1 MSIVWGEKDFL
12 KFFVRLKVS
21 PPIRRGDR
29 LSFVSKWCAYRARH
43 HRVPRSVMAL
53 ACQNPCSRRGL
64 VAVAILPVNGLS
76 GDTGGKNAGKS
87 DASDL
92 TVPLLKSI
100 AALKSAK
107 KSAAWVDEM
116 MALREDVEE
125 AGSIGFCSRI
135 FTQLSLPYRDPGASG
150 ALTWVRQ
157 NGPMR
162 LQLNPLL
169 DIEADGQAVPAFPY
183 GKYPRLILPWLST
196 QVVLHEADLESD
208 GSLSIELGDSM
219 RDFLRLLDLPYGG
232 KQGRLMREQA
242 RRLFGADILFSED
255 RGQSLLGDRRQRM
268 YRMPVSQAYELWWD
282 YDETGEQQALW
293 GNRVCLS
300 NAFVQSVLTAKIPT
314 DMRALKL
321 LSEKGGPL
329 AMDIYLWLSY
339 RLFVARRPTLV
350 PWEALQAQFGSQTER
365 PRRFKQSFVS
375 KLILISLVYPEASF
389 KEVDKGL
396 MLYPSPSPLGRK
408 RLPRPERAA
417 AKWMGKS

>member
-1 MSIVWGEKDFL
+1 M
-12 KFFVRLKVS
+12 
-21 PPIRRGDR
+21 
-29 LSFVSKWCAYRARH
+29 
-43 HRVPRSVMAL
+43 
-53 ACQNPCSRRGL
+53 
-64 VAVAILPVNGLS
+64 AILPVNDS
-76 GDTGGKNAGKS
+76 TS
-87 DASDL
+87 DDADKDL
-92 TVPLLKSI
+92 VKPLLASI

-116 MALREDVEE
+116 MALREDAEE

-135 FTQLSLPYRDPGASG
+135 FTQLSLPYRDPGTSG
-150 ALTWVRQ
+150 AITWVRQ

-169 DIEADGQAVPAFPY
+169 DIDDSGQPVPAFPY

-196 QVVLHEADLESD
+196 QVVLREADLESD
-208 GSLSIELGDSM
+208 GSLTIELGDSM
-219 RDFLRLLDLPYGG
+219 RDFLKLLDLPYGG
-232 KQGRLMREQA
+232 KSGRLMREQA

-255 RGQSLLGDRRQRM
+255 RGRSLLGDRRQRV
-268 YRMPVSQAYELWWD
+268 YKMPVSQAYELWWD
-282 YDETGEQQALW
+282 YDVPDQQALW
-293 GNRVCLS
+293 GNNVRLS
-300 NAFVQSVLTAKIPT
+300 SAFVQSVLTAKIPT

-396 MLYPSPSPLGRK
+396 MIYPSPSPLGHK

>member
-1 MSIVWGEKDFL
+1 M
-12 KFFVRLKVS
+12 
-21 PPIRRGDR
+21 
-29 LSFVSKWCAYRARH
+29 
-43 HRVPRSVMAL
+43 
-53 ACQNPCSRRGL
+53 
-64 VAVAILPVNGLS
+64 AILPVNDS
-76 GDTGGKNAGKS
+76 TS
-87 DASDL
+87 DDADKDL
-92 TVPLLKSI
+92 VKPLLASI

-116 MALREDVEE
+116 MALREDAEE

-135 FTQLSLPYRDPGASG
+135 FTQLSLPYRDPGTSG
-150 ALTWVRQ
+150 AITWVRQ

-169 DIEADGQAVPAFPY
+169 DIDDSGQPVPAFPY

-196 QVVLHEADLESD
+196 QVVLREADLESD
-208 GSLSIELGDSM
+208 GSLTIELGDSM
-219 RDFLRLLDLPYGG
+219 RDFLKLLDLPYGG
-232 KQGRLMREQA
+232 KSGRLMREQA

-255 RGQSLLGDRRQRM
+255 RGRSLLGDRRQRV
-268 YRMPVSQAYELWWD
+268 YKIPVSQAYELWWD
-282 YDETGEQQALW
+282 YDVPDQQALW
-293 GNRVCLS
+293 GNNVRLS
-300 NAFVQSVLTAKIPT
+300 SAFVQSVLTAKIPT

-365 PRRFKQSFVS
+365 PRRFKQSFTS
-375 KLILISLVYPEASF
+375 KLILISLVYPEAVF

-396 MLYPSPSPLGRK
+396 MIYPSPSPLGRK

>member
-1 MSIVWGEKDFL
+1 
-12 KFFVRLKVS
+12 
-21 PPIRRGDR
+21 
-29 LSFVSKWCAYRARH
+29 
-43 HRVPRSVMAL
+43 MA
-53 ACQNPCSRRGL
+53 
-64 VAVAILPVNGLS
+64 IIPVNDPTS
-76 GDTGGKNAGKS
+76 DDAGK
-87 DASDL
+87 DL
-92 TVPLLKSI
+92 VKPLLASI

-116 MALREDVEE
+116 MALREDAEE
-125 AGSIGFCSRI
+125 ADSIGFCSRI
-135 FTQLSLPYRDPGASG
+135 FTQLSLPYRDPGANG
-150 ALTWVRQ
+150 AITWVRH

-169 DIEADGQAVPAFPY
+169 DIDDSGQAVPVFPY

-196 QVVLHEADLESD
+196 QVVLREADLESD
-208 GSLSIELGDSM
+208 GSLAIELGDSM
-219 RDFLRLLDLPYGG
+219 RDFLKLLDLPYGG

-255 RGQSLLGDRRQRM
+255 RGKSLLGDRRQRM

-282 YDETGEQQALW
+282 YDVPDQQALW

-300 NAFVQSVLTAKIPT
+300 SAFVQSVLTAKIPT
-314 DMRALKL
+314 DMRTLKL

-350 PWEALQAQFGSQTER
+350 PWEALQAQFGSQTGR
-365 PRRFKQSFVS
+365 LRKFKELFNS
-375 KLILISLVYPEASF
+375 KLILISLVYPEAVF

>member
-1 MSIVWGEKDFL
+1 M
-12 KFFVRLKVS
+12 
-21 PPIRRGDR
+21 
-29 LSFVSKWCAYRARH
+29 
-43 HRVPRSVMAL
+43 
-53 ACQNPCSRRGL
+53 
-64 VAVAILPVNGLS
+64 AILPVNDS
-76 GDTGGKNAGKS
+76 TS
-87 DASDL
+87 DDADKDL
-92 TVPLLKSI
+92 VKPLLASI

-116 MALREDVEE
+116 MALREDAEE

-135 FTQLSLPYRDPGASG
+135 FTQLSLPYRDPGTSG
-150 ALTWVRQ
+150 AITWVRQ

-169 DIEADGQAVPAFPY
+169 DIDDSGQPVPAFPY

-196 QVVLHEADLESD
+196 QVVLREADLESD
-208 GSLSIELGDSM
+208 GSLTIELGDSM
-219 RDFLRLLDLPYGG
+219 RDFLKLLDLPYGG
-232 KQGRLMREQA
+232 KSGRLMREQA

-255 RGQSLLGDRRQRM
+255 RGRSLLGDRRQRV
-268 YRMPVSQAYELWWD
+268 YKMPVSQAYELWWD
-282 YDETGEQQALW
+282 YDVPDQQALW
-293 GNRVCLS
+293 GNNVRLS
-300 NAFVQSVLTAKIPT
+300 SAFVQSVLTAKIPT
-314 DMRALKL
+314 DMCALKL

-365 PRRFKQSFVS
+365 PRRFKQSFTS
-375 KLILISLVYPEASF
+375 KLILISLVYPEAVF

-396 MLYPSPSPLGRK
+396 MLYPSPSPLGHK
-408 RLPRPERAA
+408 RLPRPERVA

>member
-1 MSIVWGEKDFL
+1 MYGARVG
-12 KFFVRLKVS
+12 RVS
-21 PPIRRGDR
+21 GTH
-29 LSFVSKWCAYRARH
+29 KKRAALDLAT
-43 HRVPRSVMAL
+43 PKTAL
-53 ACQNPCSRRGL
+53 AYQNPCTGRGS
-64 VAVAILPVNGLS
+64 VAVAILPVNGSS
-76 GDTGGKNAGKS
+76 GDTSGKNAGKS

-116 MALREDVEE
+116 MALREDAEE

-135 FTQLSLPYRDPGASG
+135 FTQLSLPYRDPGTSG
-150 ALTWVRQ
+150 TLTWVRQ

-169 DIEADGQAVPAFPY
+169 DIDADGQAVPAFPY

-196 QVVLHEADLESD
+196 QVVLREADLESD
-208 GSLSIELGDSM
+208 GSLTIELGDSM
-219 RDFLRLLDLPYGG
+219 SDFFKFLDISYGG
-232 KQGRLMREQA
+232 RQAKLMREQT

-255 RGQSLLGDRRQRM
+255 RGRSLLGDRRQRM

-282 YDETGEQQALW
+282 YDVPDQQALW
-293 GNRVCLS
+293 GSSVRLS
-300 NAFVQSVLTAKIPT
+300 SAFVQSVLTAKIPT

-339 RLFVARRPTLV
+339 RLFVARRATLV

-365 PRRFKQSFVS
+365 PRRFKQSFTS
-375 KLILISLVYPEASF
+375 KLILISLVYPEAAF

-396 MLYPSPSPLGRK
+396 MLYPSPSPLGHK
-408 RLPRPERAA
+408 RLPRPEKAA

>member
-1 MSIVWGEKDFL
+1 
-12 KFFVRLKVS
+12 
-21 PPIRRGDR
+21 
-29 LSFVSKWCAYRARH
+29 
-43 HRVPRSVMAL
+43 MA
-53 ACQNPCSRRGL
+53 
-64 VAVAILPVNGLS
+64 IIPVNDPTS
-76 GDTGGKNAGKS
+76 DDAGK
-87 DASDL
+87 DL
-92 TVPLLKSI
+92 VKPLLASI

-116 MALREDVEE
+116 MALREDAEE
-125 AGSIGFCSRI
+125 TDSIGFCSRI

-150 ALTWVRQ
+150 AITWVRQ

-169 DIEADGQAVPAFPY
+169 EVNGDGQPVPAFPY

-196 QVVLHEADLESD
+196 QVVLREADLESD
-208 GSLSIELGDSM
+208 GSLTVELGESM

-255 RGQSLLGDRRQRM
+255 RGKSLLGDRRQRM

-282 YDETGEQQALW
+282 YDETDGQQALW

-300 NAFVQSVLTAKIPT
+300 SAFVQSVLTAKIPT

-350 PWEALQAQFGSQTER
+350 PWEALQAQFGSQTGR
-365 PRRFKQSFVS
+365 LRKFKELFNS
-375 KLILISLVYPEASF
+375 KLILISLVYPEAVF

-396 MLYPSPSPLGRK
+396 MLYPSPSPLGHK
-408 RLPRPERAA
+408 RLPRPERAP

>member
-1 MSIVWGEKDFL
+1 M
-12 KFFVRLKVS
+12 
-21 PPIRRGDR
+21 
-29 LSFVSKWCAYRARH
+29 
-43 HRVPRSVMAL
+43 
-53 ACQNPCSRRGL
+53 
-64 VAVAILPVNGLS
+64 AILPVNDS
-76 GDTGGKNAGKS
+76 TS
-87 DASDL
+87 DDADKDL
-92 TVPLLKSI
+92 VKPLLASI

-116 MALREDVEE
+116 MALREDAEE

-135 FTQLSLPYRDPGASG
+135 FTQLSLPYRDPGTSG
-150 ALTWVRQ
+150 AITWVRQ

-169 DIEADGQAVPAFPY
+169 DIDDSGQPVPAFPY

-196 QVVLHEADLESD
+196 QVVLREADLESD
-208 GSLSIELGDSM
+208 GSLTIELGDSM
-219 RDFLRLLDLPYGG
+219 RDFLKLLDLPYGG
-232 KQGRLMREQA
+232 KSGRLMREQA

-255 RGQSLLGDRRQRM
+255 RGRSLLGDRRQRV
-268 YRMPVSQAYELWWD
+268 YKMPVSQAYELWWD
-282 YDETGEQQALW
+282 YDVPDQQALW
-293 GNRVCLS
+293 GNNVRLS
-300 NAFVQSVLTAKIPT
+300 SAFVQSVLTAKIPT

-365 PRRFKQSFVS
+365 PRRFKQSFTS
-375 KLILISLVYPEASF
+375 KLILISLVYPEAVF

-396 MLYPSPSPLGRK
+396 MIYPSPSPLGRK
-408 RLPRPERAA
+408 RLPLPERAA

>member
-1 MSIVWGEKDFL
+1 VAIIPTNDPTSDDAGKDFTKSL
-12 KFFVRLKVS
+12 LVS
-21 PPIRRGDR
+21 
-29 LSFVSKWCAYRARH
+29 VS
-43 HRVPRSVMAL
+43 
-53 ACQNPCSRRGL
+53 
-64 VAVAILPVNGLS
+64 
-76 GDTGGKNAGKS
+76 
-87 DASDL
+87 
-92 TVPLLKSI
+92 
-100 AALKSAK
+100 ALKSAK

-116 MALREDVEE
+116 MALREDAEE
-125 AGSIGFCSRI
+125 ADAIGFCSRI
-135 FTQLSLPYRDPGASG
+135 FTQLSLPYRDPGANG
-150 ALTWVRQ
+150 AITWVRQ
-157 NGPMR
+157 NGPMC

-169 DIEADGQAVPAFPY
+169 DIGDDGQPIPAFPY

-255 RGQSLLGDRRQRM
+255 RGRSLLGDRRQRM
-268 YRMPVSQAYELWWD
+268 YRMPVTQSYELWWD
-282 YDETGEQQALW
+282 YDETEGQQALW

-350 PWEALQAQFGSQTER
+350 PWEALQSQFGSQTER
-365 PRRFKQSFVS
+365 PRRFKQSFTS
-375 KLILISLVYPEASF
+375 KLILISLVYPEAVF
-389 KEVDKGL
+389 RETDKGL
-396 MLYPSPSPLGRK
+396 MIYPSPSPLGRK
-408 RLPRPERAA
+408 RLPRPEKAA
-417 AKWMGKS
+417 AKWMGKK

>member
-1 MSIVWGEKDFL
+1 M
-12 KFFVRLKVS
+12 
-21 PPIRRGDR
+21 
-29 LSFVSKWCAYRARH
+29 
-43 HRVPRSVMAL
+43 
-53 ACQNPCSRRGL
+53 
-64 VAVAILPVNGLS
+64 AILPVNDS
-76 GDTGGKNAGKS
+76 TS
-87 DASDL
+87 DDADKDL
-92 TVPLLKSI
+92 VKPLLASI

-116 MALREDVEE
+116 MALREDAEE

-135 FTQLSLPYRDPGASG
+135 FTQLSLPYRDPGTSG
-150 ALTWVRQ
+150 AITWVRQ

-169 DIEADGQAVPAFPY
+169 DIDDSGQPVPAFPY

-196 QVVLHEADLESD
+196 QVVLREADLESD
-208 GSLSIELGDSM
+208 GSLTIELGDSM
-219 RDFLRLLDLPYGG
+219 RDFLKLLDLPYGG
-232 KQGRLMREQA
+232 KSGRLMREQA

-255 RGQSLLGDRRQRM
+255 RGRSMLGDRRQRV
-268 YRMPVSQAYELWWD
+268 YKIPVSQAYELWWD
-282 YDETGEQQALW
+282 YDVPDQQALW
-293 GNRVCLS
+293 GNNVRLS
-300 NAFVQSVLTAKIPT
+300 SAFVQSVLTAKIPT

-365 PRRFKQSFVS
+365 PRRFKQSFTS
-375 KLILISLVYPEASF
+375 KLILISLVYPEAVF

-396 MLYPSPSPLGRK
+396 MIYPSPSPLGRK
-408 RLPRPERAA
+408 LRPRPERAA
-417 AKWMGKS
+417 AKWMCKS

>member
-1 MSIVWGEKDFL
+1 
-12 KFFVRLKVS
+12 
-21 PPIRRGDR
+21 
-29 LSFVSKWCAYRARH
+29 
-43 HRVPRSVMAL
+43 MA
-53 ACQNPCSRRGL
+53 
-64 VAVAILPVNGLS
+64 IIPVNDPTS
-76 GDTGGKNAGKS
+76 DDAGK
-87 DASDL
+87 DL
-92 TVPLLKSI
+92 VKPLLASI

-116 MALREDVEE
+116 MALREDAEE
-125 AGSIGFCSRI
+125 ADSIGFCSRI
-135 FTQLSLPYRDPGASG
+135 FTQLSLPYRDPGANG
-150 ALTWVRQ
+150 AITWVRQ

-169 DIEADGQAVPAFPY
+169 DIDDNSGQPVPAFPY

-196 QVVLHEADLESD
+196 QVVLREADLESD
-208 GSLSIELGDSM
+208 GSLAIELGDSM
-219 RDFLRLLDLPYGG
+219 RDFLKLLDLSYGG

-255 RGQSLLGDRRQRM
+255 RGKSLLGDRRQRM

-282 YDETGEQQALW
+282 YDVPDQQALW

-300 NAFVQSVLTAKIPT
+300 SAFVQSVLTAKIPT

-350 PWEALQAQFGSQTER
+350 PWEALQAQFGSQTGR
-365 PRRFKQSFVS
+365 LRKFKELFNS
-375 KLILISLVYPEASF
+375 KLILISLVYPEAVF

>member
-1 MSIVWGEKDFL
+1 
-12 KFFVRLKVS
+12 
-21 PPIRRGDR
+21 
-29 LSFVSKWCAYRARH
+29 
-43 HRVPRSVMAL
+43 
-53 ACQNPCSRRGL
+53 
-64 VAVAILPVNGLS
+64 VAILPVNDS
-76 GDTGGKNAGKS
+76 TS
-87 DASDL
+87 DDADKDL
-92 TVPLLKSI
+92 VKPLLASI

-116 MALREDVEE
+116 MALREDAEE

-135 FTQLSLPYRDPGASG
+135 FTQLSLPYRDPGTSG
-150 ALTWVRQ
+150 AITWVRQ

-169 DIEADGQAVPAFPY
+169 DIDDSGQPVPAFPY

-196 QVVLHEADLESD
+196 QVVLREADLESD
-208 GSLSIELGDSM
+208 GSLTIELGDSM
-219 RDFLRLLDLPYGG
+219 RDFLKLLDLPYGG
-232 KQGRLMREQA
+232 KSGRLMREQA

-255 RGQSLLGDRRQRM
+255 RGRSLLGDRRQRV
-268 YRMPVSQAYELWWD
+268 YKIPVSQAYELWWD
-282 YDETGEQQALW
+282 YDVPDQQALW
-293 GNRVCLS
+293 GNNVRLS
-300 NAFVQSVLTAKIPT
+300 SAFVQSVLTAKIPT

-365 PRRFKQSFVS
+365 PRRFKQSFTS
-375 KLILISLVYPEASF
+375 KLILISLVYPEAVF

-396 MLYPSPSPLGRK
+396 MIYPSPSPLGRK

>member
-1 MSIVWGEKDFL
+1 M
-12 KFFVRLKVS
+12 
-21 PPIRRGDR
+21 
-29 LSFVSKWCAYRARH
+29 
-43 HRVPRSVMAL
+43 
-53 ACQNPCSRRGL
+53 
-64 VAVAILPVNGLS
+64 AILPHNEP
-76 GDTGGKNAGKS
+76 NAGS
-87 DASDL
+87 DSPAVDL
-92 TVPLLKSI
+92 KRAI
-100 AALKSAK
+100 ATNAGNFKSAS

-116 MALREDVEE
+116 MALREDAEE

-169 DIEADGQAVPAFPY
+169 DIDADGQAVPAFPY

-232 KQGRLMREQA
+232 KSGRLMREQA

-255 RGQSLLGDRRQRM
+255 RGKSLLGDKRQRL
-268 YRMPVSQAYELWWD
+268 YRMPVSQSHELWWD
-282 YDETGEQQALW
+282 YDETEGQQALW
-293 GNRVCLS
+293 GNNVRLS
-300 NAFVQSVLTAKIPT
+300 SAFVQSVLTAKIPT
-314 DMRALKL
+314 DIRALKL

-350 PWEALQAQFGSQTER
+350 PWEALQSQFGSQTVSKR
-365 PRRFKQSFVS
+365 KFKQSFNS
-375 KLILISLVYPEASF
+375 KLVLILLVYPEAVLN
-389 KEVDKGL
+389 ETDKGL

-408 RLPRPERAA
+408 RLPRPEKAA
-417 AKWMGKS
+417 AKWMGKK

>member
-1 MSIVWGEKDFL
+1 
-12 KFFVRLKVS
+12 
-21 PPIRRGDR
+21 
-29 LSFVSKWCAYRARH
+29 
-43 HRVPRSVMAL
+43 MAII
-53 ACQNPCSRRGL
+53 L
-64 VAVAILPVNGLS
+64 VNDPTS
-76 GDTGGKNAGKS
+76 DDAGK
-87 DASDL
+87 DL
-92 TVPLLKSI
+92 VKPLLASI

-116 MALREDVEE
+116 MALREDAEE
-125 AGSIGFCSRI
+125 ADSIGFCSRI
-135 FTQLSLPYRDPGASG
+135 FTQLSLPYRDPGANG
-150 ALTWVRQ
+150 AITWVRQ

-169 DIEADGQAVPAFPY
+169 DIDDNSGQPVPAFPY

-196 QVVLHEADLESD
+196 QVVLREADLESD
-208 GSLSIELGDSM
+208 GSLAIELGDSM
-219 RDFLRLLDLPYGG
+219 RDFLKLLDLPYGG

-255 RGQSLLGDRRQRM
+255 RGKSLLGDRRQRM

-282 YDETGEQQALW
+282 YDVPDQQALW

-300 NAFVQSVLTAKIPT
+300 SAFVQSVLTAKIPT

-350 PWEALQAQFGSQTER
+350 PWEALQAQFGSQTGR
-365 PRRFKQSFVS
+365 LRKFKELFNS
-375 KLILISLVYPEASF
+375 KLILISLVYPEAVF

>member
-1 MSIVWGEKDFL
+1 M
-12 KFFVRLKVS
+12 VRTQKT
-21 PPIRRGDR
+21 RRPG
-29 LSFVSKWCAYRARH
+29 ARN
-43 HRVPRSVMAL
+43 SGTAL
-53 ACQNPCSRRGL
+53 AYQNPCSGRGP
-64 VAVAILPVNGLS
+64 VAVAILPHNEP
-76 GDTGGKNAGKS
+76 NAGSDDPAVDLKRTLLTNVSNFKS
-87 DASDL
+87 VSK
-92 TVPLLKSI
+92 TN
-100 AALKSAK
+100 
-107 KSAAWVDEM
+107 AWIDEM
-116 MALREDVEE
+116 FALREDAKE

-135 FTQLSLPYRDPGASG
+135 FTQLSLPYRDPGTNG
-150 ALTWVRQ
+150 AITWVRQ

-169 DIEADGQAVPAFPY
+169 DIDDSGQAVPVFPY

-196 QVVLHEADLESD
+196 QVVLREADLESD
-208 GSLSIELGDSM
+208 GSLTIELGDSM
-219 RDFLRLLDLPYGG
+219 SDFFRALDIPYGG
-232 KQGRLMREQA
+232 KSGRLMREQA

-255 RGQSLLGDRRQRM
+255 RGKSLLGDRRQRM

-282 YDETGEQQALW
+282 YDETDGQQALW

-300 NAFVQSVLTAKIPT
+300 SAFVQSVLTAKIPT

-375 KLILISLVYPEASF
+375 KLILISLVYPEAVF

>member
-1 MSIVWGEKDFL
+1 M
-12 KFFVRLKVS
+12 
-21 PPIRRGDR
+21 
-29 LSFVSKWCAYRARH
+29 
-43 HRVPRSVMAL
+43 
-53 ACQNPCSRRGL
+53 
-64 VAVAILPVNGLS
+64 AILPVNDPTS
-76 GDTGGKNAGKS
+76 DDAGK
-87 DASDL
+87 DL
-92 TVPLLKSI
+92 VKPLLASI

-116 MALREDVEE
+116 MALREDAEE

-135 FTQLSLPYRDPGASG
+135 FTQLSLPYRDPGTSG
-150 ALTWVRQ
+150 AITWVRQ

-169 DIEADGQAVPAFPY
+169 DIDDSGQPVPAFPY

-196 QVVLHEADLESD
+196 QVVLREADLESD
-208 GSLSIELGDSM
+208 GSLTIELGDSM
-219 RDFLRLLDLPYGG
+219 RDFLKLLDLPYGG
-232 KQGRLMREQA
+232 KSGRLMREQA

-255 RGQSLLGDRRQRM
+255 RGRSLLGDRRQRV
-268 YRMPVSQAYELWWD
+268 YKMPVSQAYELWWD
-282 YDETGEQQALW
+282 YDVPDQQALW
-293 GNRVCLS
+293 GNNVRLS
-300 NAFVQSVLTAKIPT
+300 SAFVQSVLTAKIPT

-365 PRRFKQSFVS
+365 PRRFKQSFTS
-375 KLILISLVYPEASF
+375 KLILISLVYPEAVF

-396 MLYPSPSPLGRK
+396 MIYPSPSPLGRK

>member
-1 MSIVWGEKDFL
+1 
-12 KFFVRLKVS
+12 
-21 PPIRRGDR
+21 
-29 LSFVSKWCAYRARH
+29 
-43 HRVPRSVMAL
+43 MAIIPT
-53 ACQNPCSRRGL
+53 NDPTS
-64 VAVAILPVNGLS
+64 
-76 GDTGGKNAGKS
+76 DDAGK
-87 DASDL
+87 DL
-92 TVPLLKSI
+92 VKPLLASI

-116 MALREDVEE
+116 MALREDAEE
-125 AGSIGFCSRI
+125 ADSIGFCSRI
-135 FTQLSLPYRDPGASG
+135 FTQLSLPYRDPGANG
-150 ALTWVRQ
+150 AITWVRH

-169 DIEADGQAVPAFPY
+169 DIDDSGQAVPVFPY

-196 QVVLHEADLESD
+196 QVVLREADLESD
-208 GSLSIELGDSM
+208 GSLAIELGDSM
-219 RDFLRLLDLPYGG
+219 RDFLKLLDLPYGG

-255 RGQSLLGDRRQRM
+255 RGKSLLGDRRQRM

-282 YDETGEQQALW
+282 YDVPDQQALW

-300 NAFVQSVLTAKIPT
+300 SAFVQSVLTAKIPT

-350 PWEALQAQFGSQTER
+350 PWEALQAQFGSQTGR
-365 PRRFKQSFVS
+365 LRKFKELFNS
-375 KLILISLVYPEASF
+375 KLILISLVYPEAVF

>member
-1 MSIVWGEKDFL
+1 M
-12 KFFVRLKVS
+12 
-21 PPIRRGDR
+21 
-29 LSFVSKWCAYRARH
+29 
-43 HRVPRSVMAL
+43 
-53 ACQNPCSRRGL
+53 
-64 VAVAILPVNGLS
+64 AILPVNDS
-76 GDTGGKNAGKS
+76 TS
-87 DASDL
+87 DDADKDL
-92 TVPLLKSI
+92 VKPLLASI

-116 MALREDVEE
+116 MALREDAEE

-135 FTQLSLPYRDPGASG
+135 FTQLSLPYRDPGTSG
-150 ALTWVRQ
+150 AITWVKQ

-169 DIEADGQAVPAFPY
+169 DIDDSGQPVPAFPY

-196 QVVLHEADLESD
+196 QVVLREADLESD
-208 GSLSIELGDSM
+208 GSLTIELGDSM
-219 RDFLRLLDLPYGG
+219 RDFLKLLDLPYGG
-232 KQGRLMREQA
+232 KSGRLMREQA

-255 RGQSLLGDRRQRM
+255 RGRSLLGDRRQRV
-268 YRMPVSQAYELWWD
+268 YKMPVSQAYELWWD
-282 YDETGEQQALW
+282 YDVPDQQALW
-293 GNRVCLS
+293 GNNVRLS
-300 NAFVQSVLTAKIPT
+300 SAFVQSVLTAKIPT

-365 PRRFKQSFVS
+365 PRRFKQSFTS
-375 KLILISLVYPEASF
+375 KLILISLVYPEAVF

-396 MLYPSPSPLGRK
+396 MIYPSPSPLGRK